1 MRMDLQQVIA
11 EVHPLVVQIVRG
23 RTLRPEDVD
32 DLSQDVMVR
41 IIERLPTWR
50 GDAPITHWA
59 ARIAVNF
66 CIDHGRRVRRQPRA
80 PSAPEVA
87 DPASNPDDAVAARDL
102 VERLLAG
109 LSTKDRLVVHLLDLE
124 GWTVP
129 EVALRTGW
137 SRLAI
142 RLRVHRAR
150 KRLRQ
155 SALTL
160 SGDPDHARS

>member
-1 MRMDLQQVIA
+1 MDPQQVIA

-41 IIERLPTWR
+41 IIEQLPTWR

-59 ARIAVNF
+59 ARIAVNL
-66 CIDHGRRVRRQPRA
+66 CIDHGRRLRRLPGA
-80 PSAPEVA
+80 PAAPEAV
-87 DPASNPDDAVAARDL
+87 DPAGHPDDAVAARDL
-102 VERLLAG
+102 VDRLLAG
-109 LSTKDRLVVHLLDLE
+109 LSAKDRLVVHLLDIE
-124 GWTVP
+124 GWSIP
-129 EVALRTGW
+129 EVAVRTGW

-160 SGDPDHARS
+160 SGDPVHARS

>member
-1 MRMDLQQVIA
+1 MDPQQVIA

-23 RTLRPEDVD
+23 RTLRGEDVD
-32 DLSQDVMVR
+32 DLSQEVMVR

-59 ARIAVNF
+59 ARIAVNL
-66 CIDHGRRVRRQPRA
+66 CIDHGRRLSRRPRA
-80 PSAPEVA
+80 PSAREVA
-87 DPASNPDDAVAARDL
+87 DPTGPTDDAVAARDL
-102 VERLLAG
+102 VDRLLAE
-109 LSTKDRLVVHLLDLE
+109 LSAKDRLVVHLLDLE
-124 GWTVP
+124 GWTVA

-150 KRLRQ
+150 KRLRRL
-155 SALTL
+155 AITL
-160 SGDPDHARS
+160 SGDSVHARS